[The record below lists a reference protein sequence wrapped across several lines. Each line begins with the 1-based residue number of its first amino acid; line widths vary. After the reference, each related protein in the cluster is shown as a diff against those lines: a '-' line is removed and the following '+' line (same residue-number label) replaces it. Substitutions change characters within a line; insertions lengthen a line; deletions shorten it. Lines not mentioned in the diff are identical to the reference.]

1 MNLLT
6 ESVNLKNEKIEV
18 SEYSTM
24 KKFDDFLK
32 LLDFHHVERCE
43 YVDCSA
49 CLFTINLTH
58 LYVQISLHKQN
69 SVILLQSFC
78 RMRINQF
85 YYCRLFLKTLGALE
99 KQRVLAEIDFHK
111 TLQLWNKPQNPPPPQ
126 HPKVIPAPLTTPVTP
141 GSRNVQI

>member
-18 SEYSTM
+18 SEYNTM
-24 KKFDDFLK
+24 KKFYDFLK

-43 YVDCSA
+43 YVDCST
-49 CLFTINLTH
+49 CFLFTINLTH

-69 SVILLQSFC
+69 YLILLQSFC

-99 KQRVLAEIDFHK
+99 KQRVLAERDFHK
-111 TLQLWNKPQNPPPPQ
+111 TLQL
-126 HPKVIPAPLTTPVTP
+126 
-141 GSRNVQI
+141 